1 MITLSETYPRI
12 IAVIDWE
19 CSTASPTSFFAQYPL
34 FIVDHPAWDDD
45 PPLRIRNVR
54 DRSVFN
60 KLIPEAERKVDLD
73 SGQPLSQAFA
83 NSLGPYLFE
92 QWRQDHIIYS
102 ELYPQLFKFVF
113 LEMKRTFLGVSI
125 TGR

>member
-12 IAVIDWE
+12 IAVVDWE
-19 CSTASPTSFFAQYPL
+19 CSTAFPTSFFAQYPL
-34 FIVDHPAWDDD
+34 FIVDHP
-45 PPLRIRNVR
+45 LRIGNVR